1 MFFYDINYQSKQFN
15 FSSFATYRLTQ
26 LSLSKTKIS
35 DNGMRL
41 LSGKKVFIIFNRTV
55 RRVQI
60 KYFLNVF
67 KYLVNTYYVF
77 PNAGLVGLR
86 QLDLERTAVGD
97 DGLDVLSCTLIFGYW
112 VIAKGIYQMHGF
124 PFTIAWFMHTRCCE
138 TFGKHKRHEP
148 RASGCPVTI
157 TCQQGCV
164 DQSDC
169 KKCYSH
175 LRIYTRII
183 KTWTKFH
190 CYGIR
195 FGVLKF
201 DVICKRTIV
210 VVITNEI
217 TL

>member
-1 MFFYDINYQSKQFN
+1 MFFYDINYQSKQFD

-97 DGLDVLSCTLIFGYW
+97 DGLDVLSCTLIFGY
-112 VIAKGIYQMHGF
+112 
-124 PFTIAWFMHTRCCE
+124 
-138 TFGKHKRHEP
+138 
-148 RASGCPVTI
+148 
-157 TCQQGCV
+157 
-164 DQSDC
+164 
-169 KKCYSH
+169 
-175 LRIYTRII
+175 
-183 KTWTKFH
+183 
-190 CYGIR
+190 
-195 FGVLKF
+195 
-201 DVICKRTIV
+201 
-210 VVITNEI
+210 
-217 TL
+217 